1 MSDINPDDLTD
12 LHSAAMAVQDALG
25 VLVERLEVLLPEPE
39 PGSEPVPD
47 AERFRADASAEPTK
61 QLTVDLPE
69 SLHTRIKLACAANHQ
84 KMADAVRA
92 LLEEHWPE
100 AA

>member
-1 MSDINPDDLTD
+1 MIDPDDLID
-12 LHSAAMAVQDALG
+12 LHSAAIAVQDALG

-47 AERFRADASAEPTK
+47 AERFMAEPPAEPTRR
-61 QLTVDLPE
+61 LTVDLPE
-69 SLHTRIKLACAANHQ
+69 SLHHRIKLACMANGQ
-84 KMADAVRA
+84 QMADAVRA

>member
-39 PGSEPVPD
+39 PGAEPIPD
-47 AERFRADASAEPTK
+47 AEWFKADAPAEPTK
-61 QLTVDLPE
+61 RLTVDLPE
-69 SLHTRIKLACAANHQ
+69 SLHTRIKLACATDHQ

>member
-1 MSDINPDDLTD
+1 MTDPDDLID

-39 PGSEPVPD
+39 PGAEPVPD
-47 AERFRADASAEPTK
+47 AEWFKADAPAEPTK
-61 QLTVDLPE
+61 RLTVDLPE
-69 SLHTRIKLACAANHQ
+69 SLHTRIKLACATNHQ

>member
-1 MSDINPDDLTD
+1 LIDPDDLTD
-12 LHSAAMAVQDALG
+12 LHSAAIAVQDALG

-39 PGSEPVPD
+39 LEPVSEPVPD
-47 AERFRADASAEPTK
+47 AVRFMAEAPAEPTK
-61 QLTVDLPE
+61 RLTIDIPE
-69 SLHTRIKLACAANHQ
+69 SLHTRIKLACGANHQ

-92 LLEEHWPE
+92 LLDEHWPE

>member
-1 MSDINPDDLTD
+1 
-12 LHSAAMAVQDALG
+12 

-39 PGSEPVPD
+39 QGSEPVSD

-61 QLTVDLPE
+61 RLTVDLPE